1 MLKYRQQCSS
11 SSNFELTKYKYHHSY
26 QKMKHD
32 FYFCDSKFQFARS
45 LRELHWFVSIYSQFS
60 VLNFLSNYLTYVIQN
75 IQPFADFKII
85 IALLICIPKVK
96 ISVTKFT
103 LKNNLNKSTCLQFEF
118 IVIGKLKYEIGSL
131 ISVVA
136 KVKRQNFS
144 QKNYLKV
151 GNTVGWKSP
160 FPTYL
165 P

>member
-1 MLKYRQQCSS
+1 MLKYRQQSSS

-45 LRELHWFVSIYSQFS
+45 LRELHWFVSIYSQ
-60 VLNFLSNYLTYVIQN
+60 TYVLKN
-75 IQPFADFKII
+75 VQPFADFKII
-85 IALLICIPKVK
+85 IALLIYIPKVK
-96 ISVTKFT
+96 ISVTNFT
-103 LKNNLNKSTCLQFEF
+103 LKNNLNKSTCLQLEF
-118 IVIGKLKYEIGSL
+118 IMIGKLKYEIGSL
-131 ISVVA
+131 ISIVA

-144 QKNYLKV
+144 QNNYLKV

>member
-1 MLKYRQQCSS
+1 MLKYRQQSSS

-45 LRELHWFVSIYSQFS
+45 LRELHWFVSIYSQ
-60 VLNFLSNYLTYVIQN
+60 TYVLKN
-75 IQPFADFKII
+75 VQPFADFKII
-85 IALLICIPKVK
+85 IALLIYIPKVK
-96 ISVTKFT
+96 ISVTNFT
-103 LKNNLNKSTCLQFEF
+103 LKNNLNKSTCLQLEF
-118 IVIGKLKYEIGSL
+118 IMIGKLKYEIGSL

-160 FPTYL
+160 FPTHL